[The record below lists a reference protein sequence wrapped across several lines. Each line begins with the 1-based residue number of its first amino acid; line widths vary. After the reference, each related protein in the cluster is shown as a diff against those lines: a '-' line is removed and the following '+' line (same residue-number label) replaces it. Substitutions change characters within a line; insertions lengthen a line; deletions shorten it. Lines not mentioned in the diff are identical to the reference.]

1 MFKDV
6 SIWCLIL
13 GVVILMFVHHILSD
27 KPLFEGNENIDEE
40 ETTEETTE
48 ETEGDSTVEA
58 EETSAEETAAEP
70 TVAEPA
76 EETEQEDYMDLSRP
90 ESVNLTIRTDTA
102 AELQSILLQQPIET
116 EPTGEV
122 DEPVPAEEETESIQ
136 EPFI

>member
-13 GVVILMFVHHILSD
+13 GIVILMFVHHILSD

-40 ETTEETTE
+40 ETTEA
-48 ETEGDSTVEA
+48 TEGDSTAEA
-58 EETSAEETAAEP
+58 EGTAAEPTAAEP

-76 EETEQEDYMDLSRP
+76 EPAEQEDYMDLSQP

-116 EPTGEV
+116 EPTTEV
-122 DEPVPAEEETESIQ
+122 EEPVPAEEETEVVQ
-136 EPFI
+136 EPFM